1 MRKELIRAFKSPLFF
16 LSAFIF
22 FISFQ
27 GYSIPVFL
35 SFLSEPAEYRESALA
50 LSLGGI
56 FFGSAILLLPFCS
69 PMAHSVSQVDDLRS
83 GIMQW
88 SALRSSV
95 GSYVHSKAVSTF
107 MAAAVS
113 MGGAFA
119 IHALMWNLLAIPYAP
134 IAYPAHE
141 LPFSEETLFYG
152 WSRFA
157 CALPVYIHISLGFAL
172 TSGVWSITALAAAV
186 WVPDKLLAVTIPA
199 CIYQLWSGGLSYH
212 LFGVR
217 LISPATLFNDGQTP
231 DRVKQA
237 LTAYGLLLAISLIV
251 YYAGVKRRACHA

>member
-1 MRKELIRAFKSPLFF
+1 MRKELTRAFKSPLFF

-22 FISFQ
+22 FITLQ
-27 GYSIPVFL
+27 GYSVPV
-35 SFLSEPAEYRESALA
+35 FLSEPAEYRESALA

-88 SALRSSV
+88 SVLRSSV
-95 GSYVHSKAVSTF
+95 NRYVLRKTVSTF
-107 MAAAVS
+107 LAAAVS
-113 MGGAFA
+113 LGGVFA
-119 IHALMWNLLAIPYAP
+119 IHALMWNLLAIPHDP
-134 IAYPAHE
+134 ITYPAHE
-141 LPFSEETLFYG
+141 LPFSEDTLFYG

-157 CALPVYIHISLGFAL
+157 YALPIYVHISLGIAL
-172 TSGVWSITALAAAV
+172 TSGVWSITALAVAI

-217 LISPATLFNDGQTP
+217 LISPSTLFNDWQTP
-231 DRVKQA
+231 ERVRQA
-237 LTAYGLLLAISLIV
+237 LIAYGVLLAISLSV
-251 YYAGVKRRACHA
+251 YYAGVKRRACYG